1 MKIQYHKEDDIL
13 YIQFSDAPIVKD
25 ISYGWNVNMGFTED
39 GLGQITLLD
48 AQADGLL
55 PVELDD
61 DVYGVISHLRV
72 PEKTR
77 LAYDV

>member
-1 MKIQYHKEDDIL
+1 MKIQYHKQDDIL

-25 ISYGWNVNMGFTED
+25 VSYGWNVNMGFTEN

-55 PVELDD
+55 PVELDE
-61 DVYGVISHLRV
+61 DVYGAICHLRT
-72 PEKTR
+72 PEKT
-77 LAYDV
+77 LA

>member
-1 MKIQYHKEDDIL
+1 MKIQYHKQDDIL
-13 YIQFSDAPIVKD
+13 YIQFRDEPIVKD
-25 ISYGWNVNMGFTED
+25 ISYGWNVNMGFTEK

-61 DVYGVISHLRV
+61 DVYGAICHLRI
-72 PEKTR
+72 PEKTQIVHD
-77 LAYDV
+77 A